1 MELPAQASF
10 MSEASSI
17 MRPEEQLSSGSLA
30 KRREDNRSYF
40 RSIQARRSRPM
51 LSSISM
57 PSLAT
62 SSLSTPVQADLRVS
76 AQRDA
81 DTAINELNHYNRR
94 FVEHG
99 SRGSLAE
106 ARHGSPMRYG
116 MADVMDALVDME
128 QPCPPQRAAHLVSVY
143 GRGHSGLL
151 SREQMQELLQDAT
164 GASRMHKE
172 LLVAWTCVGLN
183 RKKTPPP
190 AYPPPAGLYRPL
202 SQLRKAHQPLPS
214 MHTSSPQRLLAVYR
228 TNRAEKALTSE
239 AKMTNAEVA
248 TNPRHDHH
256 AATDK
261 HRVPTEKLPKCKARL
276 DSTRP
281 LVGQISDMVK
291 TQMRDVLQQFREWDE
306 DGSGAISFVEFE
318 RAMSSLGLKASIQI
332 KKLWNSMD
340 TDGNGEIAYE
350 ELLTALDPPKKAL
363 APIEY
368 TDGAR
373 EDVAGQLKIRS
384 TASIVAPKT
393 QLVEAFDEIATSR
406 VMDVFSSWDLD
417 GDGVISRFEF
427 GKAMSAKGMET
438 TKKEVMMLF
447 NSIDTDQNGFIEY
460 KELHRVLNED
470 RMGPAARQ

>member
-1 MELPAQASF
+1 MALPAQASF

-17 MRPEEQLSSGSLA
+17 MRAEEQLSSGSLA
-30 KRREDNRSYF
+30 KRREDSRSYF

-62 SSLSTPVQADLRVS
+62 SSLSAPVQADLRVS
-76 AQRDA
+76 VQRDA
-81 DTAINELNHYNRR
+81 DTAINELNNFNRR
-94 FVEHG
+94 FADHG
-99 SRGSLAE
+99 SRASLSE
-106 ARHGSPMRYG
+106 ARHGYPMRYG
-116 MADVMDALVDME
+116 VADVMDALVDME

-151 SREQMQELLQDAT
+151 TREELQELLQDAT

-172 LLVAWTCVGLN
+172 LLVAWNCVDLN

-214 MHTSSPQRLLAVYR
+214 MHMSSSQRLLAVYR
-228 TNRAEKALTSE
+228 TNRAEKVLTSE
-239 AKMTNAEVA
+239 AKATKAEVA
-248 TNPRHDHH
+248 TTHPHHDHH
-256 AATDK
+256 PSTDK
-261 HRVPTEKLPKCKARL
+261 HRLTTEKLPKVKVRL

-291 TQMRDVLQQFREWDE
+291 TQMKDVLEQFREWDE

-318 RAMSSLGLKASIQI
+318 RAMSSLGLKASTQI

-340 TDGNGEIAYE
+340 TDGSGEIAYE
-350 ELLTALDPPKKAL
+350 ELLTALDPPKKML
-363 APIEY
+363 VPIEY
-368 TDGAR
+368 TDGVR
-373 EDVAGQLKIRS
+373 EDVAGQMKIRN

-417 GDGVISRFEF
+417 NDGVISRFEF
-427 GKAMSAKGMET
+427 GKAMTAMGMKT
-438 TKKEVMMLF
+438 TKKDVMMLF
-447 NSIDTDQNGFIEY
+447 NSIDIDQNGFIEY
-460 KELHRVLNED
+460 KELHRVLKED
-470 RMGPAARQ
+470 RAV